1 MIYLF
6 NHKEELI
13 RIVPKSALIS
23 VKHSET
29 LTDTHYVSD
38 RLEIEMEDIP
48 DDVLSESAYVAI
60 QKEDA
65 YYKYHLFFIANVQ
78 TYDHIIHL
86 DCVQSGIEELRKSYI
101 EDSRITQVTAVQAT
115 EYLLQNTNW
124 QLRYKPE
131 TEQKNLTFYF
141 LSVFDGLLRVCDK
154 FNLEMQFFVE
164 ISLNKIGARYIDLKK
179 RIGDRTGQRVTYGH
193 NALKIIK
200 EEERAEFY
208 TAVIGLGNSEIV
220 SVPEAND
227 DRRNGYSRKKNF
239 KDLVWT
245 KPQNPLNKP
254 KGVPYLE
261 LAELTEKYGIK
272 SDTGMRPRIGKVD
285 FDTDDPNELIQMTY
299 DYLIANAHPKVTFST
314 TTAYLKGEIGDTV
327 RVVRPDMNI
336 DYETRIFDI
345 KREKL
350 SGEVI
355 EIKLGDQIS
364 QSDGL
369 KELQQSQSE
378 SDLQNST
385 VELSKK
391 RALDYLD
398 GAGGFNRNWYR
409 SEDPPTDKVKVGDL
423 WYKPDPDHEGYHIM
437 YTWDGEHWVELVR
450 TFGNKWADQIKDDFK
465 KEVDKINQAIATQE
479 QKTQEALTS
488 SGASASAVEAMKK
501 SLETLNN
508 LPATVD
514 QKIADYKQSTDGRF
528 ANLAQQFADKIE
540 FQRVQETSKLYER
553 VLGSSEDSVSDK
565 IARLVMSNQIFQTE
579 VRSISGSGGPNMLRN
594 SRADDGLNYWTEAN
608 NRLGFT
614 SHVFY
619 LNGQKRMFE
628 LRPDAVV
635 KSPRFIV
642 KRNTDY
648 TLNILGFDNN
658 SKYFRVY
665 FCKRKKGSTADFE
678 EKQLVFDGQPQWTD
692 GPVFSNTKTV
702 KKSFKFNIGEFDDGY
717 LQFEFDR
724 NNPNKW
730 GGLFMTELDFYEG
743 TNSREWQPAPED
755 SETKIDAV
763 STKMTQLA
771 GSWAVQNLKSNGDI
785 VSQINAV
792 GSNIRIQGEVIH
804 LNGRTLID
812 DAVIKSSMI
821 ANISADKI
829 TAGTLDAGIVNLINL
844 NANNIVS
851 GKLQGLTMRGGMIE
865 SLNGELR
872 IDLQKGIWTS
882 TGEES
887 VIRRIEGT
895 SSSQFIKLKKG
906 GFISEHFRDTNS
918 ALMIFGT
925 NHDKTERH
933 DNETFAGIRI
943 WSGTGGGY
951 KESLTEFVGDRVLI
965 YNNGKYR
972 SPWNFHG
979 NTEDGKTYILPMNQ
993 NGVKHFIGRGDF
1005 FLEGIYSR
1013 NFYLSG
1019 GVSVGD
1025 YLWDLLT
1032 CFGQLVQNNVVK
1044 DGAKTHITGVLR
1056 KRGYKI

>member
-86 DCVQSGIEELRKSYI
+86 DCVQSGIEELRKSYV

-164 ISLNKIGARYIDLKK
+164 ISYNKIGARYIDLKK

-364 QSDGL
+364 QSDGM

-391 RALDYLD
+391 RALDFLD

-437 YTWDGEHWVELVR
+437 YTWDGEHWIELVR

-479 QKTQEALTS
+479 QKAQEALTS
-488 SGASASAVEAMKK
+488 SGASASAVEAMKE
-501 SLETLNN
+501 SLESLKA
-508 LPATVD
+508 LPDTVER
-514 QKIADYKQSTDGRF
+514 KIADYKQSTDGRF

-553 VLGSSEDSVSDK
+553 VLGSSENSVSDK
-565 IARLVMSNQIFQTE
+565 IARLVMSNEIFQTE
-579 VRSISGSGGPNMLRN
+579 VRSISSSGGPNMIRN
-594 SRADDGLNYWTEAN
+594 SRADDGLQYWETQSVN
-608 NRLGFT
+608 FQ

-619 LNGQKRMFE
+619 FNGQKRMFA
-628 LRPDAVV
+628 LTGVSWM
-635 KSPRFIV
+635 KSPRFLL
-642 KRNTDY
+642 KKNTSYMLNFFGFNSRNTKS
-648 TLNILGFDNN
+648 LKVFI
-658 SKYFRVY
+658 R
-665 FCKRKKGSTADFE
+665 KRKKGETQDYTSE
-678 EKQLVFDGQPQWTD
+678 ELLFNPTTIPFLSHVEA
-692 GPVFSNTKTV
+692 V
-702 KKSFKFNIGEFDDGY
+702 KKSFKFNTGDFDEGYLYIENGGPNNGADKWSGVFLTEFD
-717 LQFEFDR
+717 L
-724 NNPNKW
+724 
-730 GGLFMTELDFYEG
+730 YEG
-743 TNSREWQPAPED
+743 TADRKWQPAPED

-763 STKMTQLA
+763 STKVTQLA
-771 GSWAVQNLKSNGDI
+771 GSWAVQNLNSNGDI

-792 GSNIRIQGEVIH
+792 GSNVRIQGEVIH
-804 LNGRTLID
+804 LNGKTLID
-812 DAVIKSSMI
+812 DAIIKSSMI

>member
-38 RLEIEMEDIP
+38 RLEVEMEDIP

-86 DCVQSGIEELRKSYI
+86 DCVQSGIEELRKSYV
-101 EDSRITQVTAVQAT
+101 EDSRITQVTAVQAA

-154 FNLEMQFFVE
+154 FNIEMQFFVE
-164 ISLNKIGARYIDLKK
+164 ISLNRIGARYIDLKK

-327 RVVRPDMNI
+327 CVVRPDMNI
-336 DYETRIFDI
+336 DYETRIFEI

-350 SGEVI
+350 SNEVI

-391 RALDYLD
+391 RALDFLD

-409 SEDPPTDKVKVGDL
+409 SEAPPTDKVKVGDL

-437 YTWDGEHWVELVR
+437 YTWDGEHWIELVR

-479 QKTQEALTS
+479 QKAQEALTS
-488 SGASASAVEAMKK
+488 SGASASAVEAMKE
-501 SLETLNN
+501 SLESLKA
-508 LPATVD
+508 LPDTVER
-514 QKIADYKQSTDGRF
+514 KIADYKQSTDGRF

-553 VLGSSEDSVSDK
+553 VLGSSENSVSDK
-565 IARLVMSNQIFQTE
+565 IARLVMSNEIFQTE
-579 VRSISGSGGPNMLRN
+579 VRSISSSGGPNMIRN
-594 SRADDGLNYWTEAN
+594 SRADDGLQYWETQSVN
-608 NRLGFT
+608 FQ

-619 LNGQKRMFE
+619 FNGQKRMFA
-628 LRPDAVV
+628 LTGVSWM
-635 KSPRFIV
+635 KSPRFLL
-642 KRNTDY
+642 KKNTSYMLNFFGFNSRNTKS
-648 TLNILGFDNN
+648 LKVFI
-658 SKYFRVY
+658 R
-665 FCKRKKGSTADFE
+665 KRKKGETQDYTSE
-678 EKQLVFDGQPQWTD
+678 ELLFNPTTIPFLSHVEA
-692 GPVFSNTKTV
+692 V
-702 KKSFKFNIGEFDDGY
+702 KKSFKFNTGDFDEGYLYIENGGPNNGADKWSGVFLTEFD
-717 LQFEFDR
+717 L
-724 NNPNKW
+724 
-730 GGLFMTELDFYEG
+730 YEG
-743 TNSREWQPAPED
+743 TADRKWQPAPED

-763 STKMTQLA
+763 STKVTQLA
-771 GSWAVQNLKSNGDI
+771 GSWAVQNLNSNGDI

-792 GSNIRIQGEVIH
+792 GSNVRIQGEVIH
-804 LNGRTLID
+804 LNGKTLID
-812 DAVIKSSMI
+812 DAIIKSSMI

>member
-38 RLEIEMEDIP
+38 RLEVEMEDIP

-86 DCVQSGIEELRKSYI
+86 ECVQSGIEELRKSYV

-254 KGVPYLE
+254 KGIPYLE

-299 DYLIANAHPKVTFST
+299 DYLVANAHPKVTFST

-345 KREKL
+345 KRERL
-350 SGEVI
+350 SNEVI
-355 EIKLGDQIS
+355 EIKLGDQIN

-391 RALDYLD
+391 RALDFLD

-437 YTWDGEHWVELVR
+437 YTWDGEHWIELVR

-479 QKTQEALTS
+479 QKAQEALTS
-488 SGASASAVEAMKK
+488 SGASASAVEAMKE
-501 SLETLNN
+501 SLESLKA
-508 LPATVD
+508 LPDTVER
-514 QKIADYKQSTDGRF
+514 KIADYKQSTDGRF

-553 VLGSSEDSVSDK
+553 VLGSSENSVSDK
-565 IARLVMSNQIFQTE
+565 IARLVMSNEIFQTE
-579 VRSISGSGGPNMLRN
+579 VRSISSSGGPNMIRN
-594 SRADDGLNYWTEAN
+594 SRADDGLQYWETQSVN
-608 NRLGFT
+608 FQ

-619 LNGQKRMFE
+619 FNGQKRMFA
-628 LRPDAVV
+628 LTGVSWM
-635 KSPRFIV
+635 KSPRFLL
-642 KRNTDY
+642 KKNTSYMLNFFGFNSRNTKS
-648 TLNILGFDNN
+648 LKVFI
-658 SKYFRVY
+658 R
-665 FCKRKKGSTADFE
+665 KRKKGETQDYTSE
-678 EKQLVFDGQPQWTD
+678 ELLFNPTTIPFLSHVEA
-692 GPVFSNTKTV
+692 V
-702 KKSFKFNIGEFDDGY
+702 KKSFKFNTGDFDEGYLYIENGGPNNGADKWSGVFLTEFD
-717 LQFEFDR
+717 L
-724 NNPNKW
+724 
-730 GGLFMTELDFYEG
+730 YEG
-743 TNSREWQPAPED
+743 TADRKWQPAPED

-763 STKMTQLA
+763 STKVTQLA
-771 GSWAVQNLKSNGDI
+771 GSWAVQNLNSNGDI

-792 GSNIRIQGEVIH
+792 GSNVRIQGEVIH

-812 DAVIKSSMI
+812 DAIIKSSMI

-925 NHDKTERH
+925 NHDKTEKH

-979 NTEDGKTYILPMNQ
+979 NTDDGKTYILPMNQ

-1005 FLEGIYSR
+1005 FLEGVYSK
-1013 NFYLSG
+1013 NFFLGG

>member
-6 NHKEELI
+6 SHKEELI

-38 RLEIEMEDIP
+38 RLEVEIEDIP

-86 DCVQSGIEELRKSYI
+86 DCVQSGIEELRKSYV

-164 ISLNKIGARYIDLKK
+164 ISYNKIGARYIDLKK

-391 RALDYLD
+391 RALDFLD

-437 YTWDGEHWVELVR
+437 YTWDGEHWIELVR

-479 QKTQEALTS
+479 QKAQEALTS
-488 SGASASAVEAMKK
+488 SGASASAVEAMQK
-501 SLETLNN
+501 SLESLKALPDTLEK
-508 LPATVD
+508 
-514 QKIADYKQSTDGRF
+514 KIADYKQSTDGRF
-528 ANLAQQFADKIE
+528 ADLAQQFADKVE

-553 VLGSSEDSVSDK
+553 VLGSSENSVSDK
-565 IARLVMSNQIFQTE
+565 IARLVMSNEIFQTE
-579 VRSISGSGGPNMLRN
+579 VRSISSSGGPNMIRN
-594 SRADDGLNYWTEAN
+594 SRADDGLQYWETQSVN
-608 NRLGFT
+608 FQ

-619 LNGQKRMFE
+619 FNGQKRMFA
-628 LRPDAVV
+628 LTGVSWM
-635 KSPRFIV
+635 KSPRFLL
-642 KRNTDY
+642 KKNTSYMLNFFGFNSRNTKS
-648 TLNILGFDNN
+648 LKVFI
-658 SKYFRVY
+658 R
-665 FCKRKKGSTADFE
+665 KRKKGETQDYTSE
-678 EKQLVFDGQPQWTD
+678 ELLFNPTTIPFLSHVEA
-692 GPVFSNTKTV
+692 V
-702 KKSFKFNIGEFDDGY
+702 KKSFKFNTGDFDEGYLYIENGGPNNGADKWSGVFLTEFD
-717 LQFEFDR
+717 L
-724 NNPNKW
+724 
-730 GGLFMTELDFYEG
+730 YEG
-743 TNSREWQPAPED
+743 TADRKWQPAPED

-763 STKMTQLA
+763 STKVTLLA
-771 GSWAVQNLKSNGDI
+771 GSWAVQNLNSNGDI

-792 GSNIRIQGEVIH
+792 GSNVRIQGEVIH

-812 DAVIKSSMI
+812 DAIIKSSMI

>member
-29 LTDTHYVSD
+29 LTDTHYVSN

-60 QKEDA
+60 QKEDS

-86 DCVQSGIEELRKSYI
+86 ECVQSGIEELRKSYV

-164 ISLNKIGARYIDLKK
+164 ISYNKIGARYIDLKK

-254 KGVPYLE
+254 KGIPYLE

-345 KREKL
+345 KRERL
-350 SGEVI
+350 SNEVI
-355 EIKLGDQIS
+355 EIKLGDQIN
-364 QSDGL
+364 QSDSL

-391 RALDYLD
+391 RALDFLD

-423 WYKPDPDHEGYHIM
+423 WYRPDPDHEGYHIM
-437 YTWDGEHWVELVR
+437 YTWDGEHWIELVR

-479 QKTQEALTS
+479 QKTQEALAS
-488 SGASASAVEAMKK
+488 SGASASAVEAMKN
-501 SLETLNN
+501 SLESLKTL
-508 LPATVD
+508 PDTVEK
-514 QKIADYKQSTDGRF
+514 KIADYKQSTDGRF

-553 VLGSSEDSVSDK
+553 VLGSSENSVSDK
-565 IARLVMSNQIFQTE
+565 IARLVMSNEIFQTE
-579 VRSISGSGGPNMLRN
+579 VRSISGSGGPNMIRN
-594 SRADDGLNYWTEAN
+594 SRADDGLQYWETQSVN
-608 NRLGFT
+608 FQ

-619 LNGQKRMFE
+619 FNGQKRMFA
-628 LRPDAVV
+628 LTGVSWM
-635 KSPRFIV
+635 KSPRFLL
-642 KRNTDY
+642 KKNTSY
-648 TLNILGFDNN
+648 MLNFFGFN
-658 SKYFRVY
+658 SGNTKSLKVFIR
-665 FCKRKKGSTADFE
+665 KRKKGETQDYTSE
-678 EKQLVFDGQPQWTD
+678 ELLFNPTTI
-692 GPVFSNTKTV
+692 PFLSHREAV
-702 KKSFKFNIGEFDDGY
+702 KKSFSFNTGDFDEGYLYIENGGPNNGADKWSGVFLTEFD
-717 LQFEFDR
+717 L
-724 NNPNKW
+724 
-730 GGLFMTELDFYEG
+730 YEG
-743 TNSREWQPAPED
+743 TADRKWQPAPED

-763 STKMTQLA
+763 STKVTQLA
-771 GSWAVQNLKSNGDI
+771 GSWAVQNLNSNGDI

-792 GSNIRIQGEVIH
+792 GSNVRIQGEVIH

-812 DAVIKSSMI
+812 DAIIKSSMI

>member
-38 RLEIEMEDIP
+38 RLEVEMEDIP

-86 DCVQSGIEELRKSYI
+86 ECVQSGIEELRKSYV
-101 EDSRITQVTAVQAT
+101 EDSRITQVTAVQAA

-164 ISLNKIGARYIDLKK
+164 ISYNKIGARYIDLKK

-336 DYETRIFDI
+336 DYETRIFEI

-350 SGEVI
+350 SNEVI

-391 RALDYLD
+391 RALDFLD

-437 YTWDGEHWVELVR
+437 YTWDGEHWIELVR

-479 QKTQEALTS
+479 QKAQEALTS
-488 SGASASAVEAMKK
+488 SGASASAVEAMQK
-501 SLETLNN
+501 SLESLKA
-508 LPATVD
+508 LPDTVER
-514 QKIADYKQSTDGRF
+514 KIADYKQSTDGRF
-528 ANLAQQFADKIE
+528 ANLAQQFAGKVE

-553 VLGSSEDSVSDK
+553 VLGSSENSVSDK
-565 IARLVMSNQIFQTE
+565 IARLVMSNEIFQTE
-579 VRSISGSGGPNMLRN
+579 VRSISSSGGPNMIRN
-594 SRADDGLNYWTEAN
+594 SRMDDGLNYWEGEN
-608 NRLGFT
+608 LKRW
-614 SHVFY
+614 SHSFY
-619 LNGQKRMFE
+619 FNEQKYMFM
-628 LRPDAVV
+628 LLQKSWL
-635 KSPRFIV
+635 KSPRFLL
-642 KRNTDY
+642 KRNTSY
-648 TLNILGFDNN
+648 KLNFFGFN
-658 SKYFRVY
+658 SGNTKYLKIVLR
-665 FCKRKKGSTADFE
+665 KRKKGDTQDYTAEEILFNESAWPILNTSQAVHKSLGFDTKDFDE
-678 EKQLVFDGQPQWTD
+678 GYLYIENGGPNNGADKWSGVFLT
-692 GPVFSNTKTV
+692 
-702 KKSFKFNIGEFDDGY
+702 EFD
-717 LQFEFDR
+717 L
-724 NNPNKW
+724 
-730 GGLFMTELDFYEG
+730 YEG
-743 TNSREWQPAPED
+743 TADRKWQTAPED

-763 STKMTQLA
+763 STKVTQLA
-771 GSWAVQNLKSNGDI
+771 GSWAVQNLNSNGDI

-792 GSNIRIQGEVIH
+792 GSNVRIQGEVIH

-812 DAVIKSSMI
+812 DAIIKSSMI
-821 ANISADKI
+821 AYISADKI

>member
-38 RLEIEMEDIP
+38 RLEVEMEDIP

-86 DCVQSGIEELRKSYI
+86 DCVQSGIEELRKSYV

-164 ISLNKIGARYIDLKK
+164 ISYNKIGARYIDLKK

-254 KGVPYLE
+254 KGIPYLE

-391 RALDYLD
+391 RALDFLD

-437 YTWDGEHWVELVR
+437 YTWDGEHWIELVR

-479 QKTQEALTS
+479 QKAQEALTS
-488 SGASASAVEAMKK
+488 SGASASAVEAMKE
-501 SLETLNN
+501 SLESLKA
-508 LPATVD
+508 LPDTVER
-514 QKIADYKQSTDGRF
+514 KIADYKQSTDGRF

-553 VLGSSEDSVSDK
+553 VLGSSENSVSDK
-565 IARLVMSNQIFQTE
+565 IARLVMSNEIFQTE
-579 VRSISGSGGPNMLRN
+579 VRSISSSGGPNMIRN
-594 SRADDGLNYWTEAN
+594 SRADDGLQYWETQSVN
-608 NRLGFT
+608 FQ

-619 LNGQKRMFE
+619 FNGQKRMFA
-628 LRPDAVV
+628 LTGVSWM
-635 KSPRFIV
+635 KSPRFLL
-642 KRNTDY
+642 KKNTSYMLNFFGFNSRNTKS
-648 TLNILGFDNN
+648 LKVFI
-658 SKYFRVY
+658 R
-665 FCKRKKGSTADFE
+665 KRKKGETQDYTSE
-678 EKQLVFDGQPQWTD
+678 ELLFNPTTIPFLSHVEA
-692 GPVFSNTKTV
+692 V
-702 KKSFKFNIGEFDDGY
+702 KKSFKFNTGDFDEGYLYIENGGPNNGADKWSGVFLTEFD
-717 LQFEFDR
+717 L
-724 NNPNKW
+724 
-730 GGLFMTELDFYEG
+730 YEG
-743 TNSREWQPAPED
+743 TADRKWQPAPED

-763 STKMTQLA
+763 STKVTQLA
-771 GSWAVQNLKSNGDI
+771 GSWAVQNLNSNGDI

-792 GSNIRIQGEVIH
+792 GSNVRIQGEVIH

-812 DAVIKSSMI
+812 DAIIKSSMI

-1005 FLEGIYSR
+1005 FLEGVYSK
-1013 NFYLSG
+1013 NFFLGG

>member
-38 RLEIEMEDIP
+38 RLEVEMEDIP

-86 DCVQSGIEELRKSYI
+86 DCVQSGIEELRKSYV

-124 QLRYKPE
+124 QLRYKPD

-164 ISLNKIGARYIDLKK
+164 ISLNRIGARYIDLKK

-254 KGVPYLE
+254 KGIPYLE

-336 DYETRIFDI
+336 DYETRIFEI

-350 SGEVI
+350 SNEVI

-391 RALDYLD
+391 RALDFLD

-437 YTWDGEHWVELVR
+437 YTWDGEHWIELVR

-479 QKTQEALTS
+479 QKAQEALTS
-488 SGASASAVEAMKK
+488 SGASASAVEAMQK
-501 SLETLNN
+501 SLESLKALPDTLEK
-508 LPATVD
+508 
-514 QKIADYKQSTDGRF
+514 KIADYKQSTDGRF
-528 ANLAQQFADKIE
+528 ADLAQQFADKVE

-553 VLGSSEDSVSDK
+553 VLGSSENSVSDK
-565 IARLVMSNQIFQTE
+565 IARLVMSNEIFQTE
-579 VRSISGSGGPNMLRN
+579 VRSISSSGGPNMIRN
-594 SRADDGLNYWTEAN
+594 SRADDGLQYWETQSVN
-608 NRLGFT
+608 FQ

-619 LNGQKRMFE
+619 FNGQKRMFA
-628 LRPDAVV
+628 LTGVSWM
-635 KSPRFIV
+635 KSPRFLL
-642 KRNTDY
+642 KKNTSYMLNFFGFNSRNTKS
-648 TLNILGFDNN
+648 LKVFI
-658 SKYFRVY
+658 R
-665 FCKRKKGSTADFE
+665 KRKKGETQDYTSE
-678 EKQLVFDGQPQWTD
+678 ELLFNPTTIPFLSHVEA
-692 GPVFSNTKTV
+692 V
-702 KKSFKFNIGEFDDGY
+702 KKSFKFNTGDFDEGYLYIENGGPNNGADKWSGVFLTEFD
-717 LQFEFDR
+717 L
-724 NNPNKW
+724 
-730 GGLFMTELDFYEG
+730 YEG
-743 TNSREWQPAPED
+743 TADRKWQPAPED

-763 STKMTQLA
+763 STKVTQLA
-771 GSWAVQNLKSNGDI
+771 GSWAVQNLNSNGDI

-792 GSNIRIQGEVIH
+792 GSNVRIQGEVIH
-804 LNGRTLID
+804 LNGKTLID
-812 DAVIKSSMI
+812 DAIIKSSMI

>member
-86 DCVQSGIEELRKSYI
+86 ECVQSGIEELRKSYV

-254 KGVPYLE
+254 KGIPYLE
-261 LAELTEKYGIK
+261 LTELTEKYGIK

-299 DYLIANAHPKVTFST
+299 DYLVANAHPKVTFST
-314 TTAYLKGEIGDTV
+314 TAAYLKGEIGDTV

-336 DYETRIFDI
+336 DYETRIFEI

-350 SGEVI
+350 SNEVI

-378 SDLQNST
+378 SDLQNSM

-391 RALDYLD
+391 RALDFLD

-437 YTWDGEHWVELVR
+437 YTWDGEHWIELVR

-501 SLETLNN
+501 SLEDLKS
-508 LPATVD
+508 LPDTVEK
-514 QKIADYKQSTDGRF
+514 KIADYKQSTDGRF

-553 VLGSSEDSVSDK
+553 VLGSSENSVSDK
-565 IARLVMSNQIFQTE
+565 IARLVMSNEIFQTE
-579 VRSISGSGGPNMLRN
+579 VRSISSSGGPNMIRN
-594 SRADDGLNYWTEAN
+594 SRADDGLQYWETQSVN
-608 NRLGFT
+608 FQ

-619 LNGQKRMFE
+619 FNGQKRMFA
-628 LRPDAVV
+628 LTSVSWM
-635 KSPRFIV
+635 KSPRFLL
-642 KRNTDY
+642 KKNTSYMLNFFGFNSRNTKS
-648 TLNILGFDNN
+648 LKVFI
-658 SKYFRVY
+658 R
-665 FCKRKKGSTADFE
+665 KRKKGETQDYTSE
-678 EKQLVFDGQPQWTD
+678 ELLFNPTTIPFLSHVEA
-692 GPVFSNTKTV
+692 V
-702 KKSFKFNIGEFDDGY
+702 KKSFKFNTGDFDEGYLYIENGGPNNGADKWSGVFLTEFD
-717 LQFEFDR
+717 L
-724 NNPNKW
+724 
-730 GGLFMTELDFYEG
+730 YEG
-743 TNSREWQPAPED
+743 TTDRKWQPAPED

-763 STKMTQLA
+763 STKVTQLA
-771 GSWAVQNLKSNGDI
+771 GSWAVQNLNSNGDI

-792 GSNIRIQGEVIH
+792 GSNVRIQGEVIH
-804 LNGRTLID
+804 LNGKTLID
-812 DAVIKSSMI
+812 DAIIKSSMI

>member
-38 RLEIEMEDIP
+38 RLEVEMEDIP

-86 DCVQSGIEELRKSYI
+86 DCVQSGIEELRKSYV

-124 QLRYKPE
+124 QLRYKPD

-164 ISLNKIGARYIDLKK
+164 ISLNRIGARYIDLKK

-254 KGVPYLE
+254 KGIPYLE

-336 DYETRIFDI
+336 DYETRIFEI

-350 SGEVI
+350 SNEVI
-355 EIKLGDQIS
+355 EIKLGDQIN

-391 RALDYLD
+391 RALDFLD

-437 YTWDGEHWVELVR
+437 YTWDGEHWIELVR
-450 TFGNKWADQIKDDFK
+450 TFGKKWADQIKDDFK

-479 QKTQEALTS
+479 QKAQEALTS
-488 SGASASAVEAMKK
+488 SGASASAVEAMQK
-501 SLETLNN
+501 SLESLKALPDTLEK
-508 LPATVD
+508 
-514 QKIADYKQSTDGRF
+514 KIADYKQSTDGRF
-528 ANLAQQFADKIE
+528 ADLAQQFAGKVE

-553 VLGSSEDSVSDK
+553 VLGSSENSVSDK
-565 IARLVMSNQIFQTE
+565 IARLVMSNEIFQTE
-579 VRSISGSGGPNMLRN
+579 VRSISSSGGPNMIRN
-594 SRADDGLNYWTEAN
+594 SRMDDGLNYWEGEN
-608 NRLGFT
+608 LKRW
-614 SHVFY
+614 SHSFY
-619 LNGQKRMFE
+619 FNEQKYMFM
-628 LRPDAVV
+628 LLQKSWL
-635 KSPRFIV
+635 KSPRFLL
-642 KRNTDY
+642 KRNTSY
-648 TLNILGFDNN
+648 KLNFFGFN
-658 SKYFRVY
+658 SGNTKYLKIVLR
-665 FCKRKKGSTADFE
+665 KRKKGDTQDYTAEEILFNESAWPILNTSQAVHKSLGFDTKDFDE
-678 EKQLVFDGQPQWTD
+678 GYLYIENGGPNNGADKWSGVFLT
-692 GPVFSNTKTV
+692 
-702 KKSFKFNIGEFDDGY
+702 EFD
-717 LQFEFDR
+717 L
-724 NNPNKW
+724 
-730 GGLFMTELDFYEG
+730 YEG
-743 TNSREWQPAPED
+743 TADRKWQPAPED

-763 STKMTQLA
+763 STKVTQLA
-771 GSWAVQNLKSNGDI
+771 GSWAVQNLNSNGDI

-792 GSNIRIQGEVIH
+792 GSNVRIQGEVIH
-804 LNGRTLID
+804 LNGKTLID
-812 DAVIKSSMI
+812 DAIIKSSMI

>member
-38 RLEIEMEDIP
+38 RLEVEMEDIP

-86 DCVQSGIEELRKSYI
+86 ECVQSGIEELRKSYV
-101 EDSRITQVTAVQAT
+101 EDSRITQVTAVQAA

-164 ISLNKIGARYIDLKK
+164 ISYNKIGARYIDLKK

-261 LAELTEKYGIK
+261 LTELTEKYGIK

-345 KREKL
+345 KRERL
-350 SGEVI
+350 SNEVI
-355 EIKLGDQIS
+355 EIKLGDQIN

-437 YTWDGEHWVELVR
+437 YTWDGEHWIELVR

-479 QKTQEALTS
+479 QKAQEALTS
-488 SGASASAVEAMKK
+488 SGASASAVEAMQK
-501 SLETLNN
+501 SLESLKALPDTLEK
-508 LPATVD
+508 
-514 QKIADYKQSTDGRF
+514 KIADYKQSTDGRF
-528 ANLAQQFADKIE
+528 ADLAQQFAGKVE

-553 VLGSSEDSVSDK
+553 VLGSSENSVSDK
-565 IARLVMSNQIFQTE
+565 IARLVMSNEIFQTE
-579 VRSISGSGGPNMLRN
+579 VRSISSSGGPNMIRN
-594 SRADDGLNYWTEAN
+594 SRMDDGLNYWEGEN
-608 NRLGFT
+608 LKRW
-614 SHVFY
+614 SHSFY
-619 LNGQKRMFE
+619 FNEQKYMFM
-628 LRPDAVV
+628 LLQKSWL
-635 KSPRFIV
+635 KSPRFLL
-642 KRNTDY
+642 KRNTSY
-648 TLNILGFDNN
+648 KLNFFGFN
-658 SKYFRVY
+658 SGNTKYLKIVLR
-665 FCKRKKGSTADFE
+665 KRKKGDTQDYTAEEILFNESAWPILNTSQAVHKSLGFDTKDFDE
-678 EKQLVFDGQPQWTD
+678 GYLYIENGGPNNGADKWSGVFLT
-692 GPVFSNTKTV
+692 
-702 KKSFKFNIGEFDDGY
+702 EFD
-717 LQFEFDR
+717 L
-724 NNPNKW
+724 
-730 GGLFMTELDFYEG
+730 YEG
-743 TNSREWQPAPED
+743 TADRKWQPAPED

-763 STKMTQLA
+763 STKVTQLA
-771 GSWAVQNLKSNGDI
+771 GSWAVQNLNSNGDI
-785 VSQINAV
+785 VSQINTV
-792 GSNIRIQGEVIH
+792 GSNVRIQGEVIH

-812 DAVIKSSMI
+812 DAIIKSSMI

>member
-38 RLEIEMEDIP
+38 RLEVEMEDIP

-86 DCVQSGIEELRKSYI
+86 DCVQSGIEELRKSYV

-164 ISLNKIGARYIDLKK
+164 ISYNKIGARYIDLKK

-345 KREKL
+345 KRERL
-350 SGEVI
+350 SNEVI
-355 EIKLGDQIS
+355 EIKLGDQIN
-364 QSDGL
+364 QSDSL

-391 RALDYLD
+391 RALDFLD

-409 SEDPPTDKVKVGDL
+409 SEAPPTDKVKVGDL

-437 YTWDGEHWVELVR
+437 YTWDGEHWIELVR

-479 QKTQEALTS
+479 QKAQEALTS
-488 SGASASAVEAMKK
+488 SGASASAVEAMQK
-501 SLETLNN
+501 SLESLKA
-508 LPATVD
+508 LPDTVEK
-514 QKIADYKQSTDGRF
+514 KIADYKQSTDGRF
-528 ANLAQQFADKIE
+528 ADLAQQFAGKVE

-553 VLGSSEDSVSDK
+553 VLGSSENSVSDK
-565 IARLVMSNQIFQTE
+565 IARLVMSNEIFQTE
-579 VRSISGSGGPNMLRN
+579 VRSISSSGGPNMIRN
-594 SRADDGLNYWTEAN
+594 SRADDGLQFWETQSVNFQSH
-608 NRLGFT
+608 GFY
-614 SHVFY
+614 F
-619 LNGQKRMFE
+619 NGQKRMFA
-628 LRPDAVV
+628 LTGVSWM
-635 KSPRFIV
+635 KSPRFLL
-642 KRNTDY
+642 KKNTSY
-648 TLNILGFDNN
+648 MLNFFGFN
-658 SKYFRVY
+658 SWNTKSLKVFIR
-665 FCKRKKGSTADFE
+665 KRKKGETQDYTSE
-678 EKQLVFDGQPQWTD
+678 ELLFNPTTI
-692 GPVFSNTKTV
+692 PFLSHREAV
-702 KKSFKFNIGEFDDGY
+702 KKSFSFNTGDFDEGYLYIENGGPNNGADKWSGVFLTEFD
-717 LQFEFDR
+717 L
-724 NNPNKW
+724 
-730 GGLFMTELDFYEG
+730 YEG
-743 TNSREWQPAPED
+743 TADRKWQPAPED

-763 STKMTQLA
+763 STKVTQLA

-792 GSNIRIQGEVIH
+792 GSNVRIQGEVIH

>member
-86 DCVQSGIEELRKSYI
+86 DCVQSGIEELRKSYV

-336 DYETRIFDI
+336 DYETRIFEI

-350 SGEVI
+350 SNEVI

-391 RALDYLD
+391 RALDFLD

-437 YTWDGEHWVELVR
+437 YTWDGEHWIELVR

-479 QKTQEALTS
+479 QKAQEAFTS
-488 SGASASAVEAMKK
+488 SGASASAVEAMQK
-501 SLETLNN
+501 SLESLKA
-508 LPATVD
+508 LPDTVER
-514 QKIADYKQSTDGRF
+514 KIADYKQSTDGRF
-528 ANLAQQFADKIE
+528 VNLAQQFADKIE

-553 VLGSSEDSVSDK
+553 ILGSSENSVSDK
-565 IARLVMSNQIFQTE
+565 IARLVMSNEIFQTE
-579 VRSISGSGGPNMLRN
+579 VRSISSSGGPNMIRN
-594 SRADDGLNYWTEAN
+594 SRADDGLQFWETQNVN
-608 NRLGFT
+608 FH

-619 LNGQKRMFE
+619 FNGQKRMFA
-628 LRPDAVV
+628 LTGVSWM
-635 KSPRFIV
+635 KSPRFLL
-642 KRNTDY
+642 KENTSY
-648 TLNILGFDNN
+648 MLNFFGFN
-658 SKYFRVY
+658 SGNTKSLKVFIR
-665 FCKRKKGSTADFE
+665 KRKKGETQDYTSE
-678 EKQLVFDGQPQWTD
+678 ELLFNPTTI
-692 GPVFSNTKTV
+692 PFLSHREAV
-702 KKSFKFNIGEFDDGY
+702 KKSFKFNTGDFDEGYLYIENGGPNNGADKWSGVFLTEFD
-717 LQFEFDR
+717 L
-724 NNPNKW
+724 
-730 GGLFMTELDFYEG
+730 YEG
-743 TNSREWQPAPED
+743 TADRKWQPAPED

-763 STKMTQLA
+763 STKVTQLA

-792 GSNIRIQGEVIH
+792 GSNVRIQGEVIH
-804 LNGRTLID
+804 LNGRALID

>member
-38 RLEIEMEDIP
+38 RLEVEMEDIP

-86 DCVQSGIEELRKSYI
+86 DCVQSGIEELRKSYV

-164 ISLNKIGARYIDLKK
+164 ISLNRIGARYIDLKK

-245 KPQNPLNKP
+245 KPQNPLNKA

-336 DYETRIFDI
+336 DYETRIFEI

-350 SGEVI
+350 SNEVI
-355 EIKLGDQIS
+355 EIKLGDQIN

-391 RALDYLD
+391 RALDFLD

-423 WYKPDPDHEGYHIM
+423 WYKPDPDHEGHHIM
-437 YTWDGEHWVELVR
+437 YTWDGEHWIELVR

-479 QKTQEALTS
+479 QKTQEALAS
-488 SGASASAVEAMKK
+488 SGASASAVEAMKN
-501 SLETLNN
+501 SLESLKTL
-508 LPATVD
+508 PDTVEK
-514 QKIADYKQSTDGRF
+514 KIADYKQSTDGRF

-553 VLGSSEDSVSDK
+553 VLGSSENSVSDK
-565 IARLVMSNQIFQTE
+565 IARLVMSNEIFQTE
-579 VRSISGSGGPNMLRN
+579 VRSISSSGGPNMIRN
-594 SRADDGLNYWTEAN
+594 SRMDDGLNYWEGEN
-608 NRLGFT
+608 LKRW
-614 SHVFY
+614 SHSFY
-619 LNGQKRMFE
+619 FNEQKYMFM
-628 LRPDAVV
+628 LLQKSWL
-635 KSPRFIV
+635 KSPRFLL
-642 KRNTDY
+642 KRNTSY
-648 TLNILGFDNN
+648 KLNFFGFN
-658 SKYFRVY
+658 SGNTKYLKIVLR
-665 FCKRKKGSTADFE
+665 KRKKGDTQDYTAEEILFNESAWPILNTSQAVHKSLGFDTKDFDE
-678 EKQLVFDGQPQWTD
+678 GYLYIENGGPNNGADKWSGVFLT
-692 GPVFSNTKTV
+692 
-702 KKSFKFNIGEFDDGY
+702 EFD
-717 LQFEFDR
+717 L
-724 NNPNKW
+724 
-730 GGLFMTELDFYEG
+730 YEG
-743 TNSREWQPAPED
+743 TADRKWQPAPED

-763 STKMTQLA
+763 STKVTQLA
-771 GSWAVQNLKSNGDI
+771 GSWAVQNLNSNGDI

-792 GSNIRIQGEVIH
+792 GSNVRIQGEVIH
-804 LNGRTLID
+804 LNGKTLID
-812 DAVIKSSMI
+812 DAIIKSSMI

>member
-38 RLEIEMEDIP
+38 RLEVEMEDIP

-86 DCVQSGIEELRKSYI
+86 DCVQSGIEELRKSYV

-124 QLRYKPE
+124 QLRYKPD

-164 ISLNKIGARYIDLKK
+164 ISLNRIGARYIDLKK

-261 LAELTEKYGIK
+261 LTELTEKYGIK

-336 DYETRIFDI
+336 DYETRIFEI
-345 KREKL
+345 KRERL
-350 SGEVI
+350 SNEVI

-391 RALDYLD
+391 RALDFLD

-437 YTWDGEHWVELVR
+437 YTWDGEHWIELVR

-479 QKTQEALTS
+479 QKAQEALTS
-488 SGASASAVEAMKK
+488 SGASASAVEAMQK
-501 SLETLNN
+501 SLESLKA
-508 LPATVD
+508 LPDIVEK
-514 QKIADYKQSTDGRF
+514 KIADYKQSTDGRF
-528 ANLAQQFADKIE
+528 ANLDQQFADKIE

-553 VLGSSEDSVSDK
+553 VLGSSENSVSDK
-565 IARLVMSNQIFQTE
+565 IARLVMSNEIFQTE
-579 VRSISGSGGPNMLRN
+579 VRSISGSGGPNMIRN
-594 SRADDGLNYWTEAN
+594 SRADDGLQYWETQSVN
-608 NRLGFT
+608 FQ

-619 LNGQKRMFE
+619 FNGQKRMFA
-628 LRPDAVV
+628 LTGVSWM
-635 KSPRFIV
+635 KSPRFLL
-642 KRNTDY
+642 KKNTSY
-648 TLNILGFDNN
+648 MLNFFGFN
-658 SKYFRVY
+658 SGNTKSLKVFIR
-665 FCKRKKGSTADFE
+665 KRKKGETQDYTSE
-678 EKQLVFDGQPQWTD
+678 ELLFNPTTI
-692 GPVFSNTKTV
+692 PFLSHREAV
-702 KKSFKFNIGEFDDGY
+702 KKSFSFNTGDFDEGYLYIENGGPNNGADKWSGVFLTEFD
-717 LQFEFDR
+717 L
-724 NNPNKW
+724 
-730 GGLFMTELDFYEG
+730 YEG
-743 TNSREWQPAPED
+743 TADRKWQPAPED

-763 STKMTQLA
+763 STKVTQLA
-771 GSWAVQNLKSNGDI
+771 GSWAVQNLNSNGDI
-785 VSQINAV
+785 VSQINTV

-812 DAVIKSSMI
+812 DAIIKSSMI

>member
-38 RLEIEMEDIP
+38 RLEVEMEDIP

-86 DCVQSGIEELRKSYI
+86 DCVQSGIEELRKSYV

-164 ISLNKIGARYIDLKK
+164 ISYNKIGARYIDLKK

-391 RALDYLD
+391 RALDFLD

-437 YTWDGEHWVELVR
+437 YTWDGEHWIELVR

-479 QKTQEALTS
+479 QKAQEALTS
-488 SGASASAVEAMKK
+488 SGASASAIEAMQK
-501 SLETLNN
+501 SLESLKALPDTLEK
-508 LPATVD
+508 
-514 QKIADYKQSTDGRF
+514 KIADYKQSTDGRF
-528 ANLAQQFADKIE
+528 ADLAQQFAGKVE

-553 VLGSSEDSVSDK
+553 VLGSSENSVSDK
-565 IARLVMSNQIFQTE
+565 IARLVMSNEIFQTE
-579 VRSISGSGGPNMLRN
+579 VRSISSSGGPNMIRN
-594 SRADDGLNYWTEAN
+594 SRMDDGLNFWEGEN
-608 NRLGFT
+608 LKRW
-614 SHVFY
+614 SHSFY
-619 LNGQKRMFE
+619 FNEQKYMFM
-628 LRPDAVV
+628 LLQKSWL
-635 KSPRFIV
+635 KSPRFLL
-642 KRNTDY
+642 KRNTSY
-648 TLNILGFDNN
+648 KLNFFGFN
-658 SKYFRVY
+658 SGNTKYLKIVLR
-665 FCKRKKGSTADFE
+665 KRKKGDTQDYTAEEILFNESAWPILNTSQAVHKSLSFDTKDFDE
-678 EKQLVFDGQPQWTD
+678 GYLYIENGGPNNGADKWSGVFLT
-692 GPVFSNTKTV
+692 
-702 KKSFKFNIGEFDDGY
+702 EFD
-717 LQFEFDR
+717 L
-724 NNPNKW
+724 
-730 GGLFMTELDFYEG
+730 YEG
-743 TNSREWQPAPED
+743 TADRKWQPAPED

-763 STKMTQLA
+763 STKVTQLA
-771 GSWAVQNLKSNGDI
+771 GSWAVQNLNSNGDI

-792 GSNIRIQGEVIH
+792 GSNVRIQGEVIH
-804 LNGRTLID
+804 LNGKTLID
-812 DAVIKSSMI
+812 DAIIKSSMI